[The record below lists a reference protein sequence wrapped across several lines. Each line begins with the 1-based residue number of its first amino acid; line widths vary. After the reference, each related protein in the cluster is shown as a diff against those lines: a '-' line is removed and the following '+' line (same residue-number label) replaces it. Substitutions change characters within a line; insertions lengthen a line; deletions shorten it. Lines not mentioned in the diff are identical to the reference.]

1 MKFRLDLEE
10 DELVSLQELL
20 KNAKPSELLVKKI
33 STKTLLEKIAKPT
46 EIHESEKKVRAIAT
60 ATKHRSKKAQEKI
73 ANAVNI
79 LRMENKKFTH
89 YNIAKMAEVSF
100 NTCRKYISDEY
111 LITLNENI

>member
-1 MKFRLDLEE
+1 MKYRIDLDK
-10 DELVSLQELL
+10 DELESLQKLL
-20 KNAKPSELLVKKI
+20 SKIKHNSKPE
-33 STKTLLEKIAKPT
+33 TKTLLGKIAKPT
-46 EIHESEKKVRAIAT
+46 EINESEKKVRAIAT
-60 ATKHRSKKAQEKI
+60 ATRHRSKKAQEKI

-111 LITLNENI
+111 LNTLNENM